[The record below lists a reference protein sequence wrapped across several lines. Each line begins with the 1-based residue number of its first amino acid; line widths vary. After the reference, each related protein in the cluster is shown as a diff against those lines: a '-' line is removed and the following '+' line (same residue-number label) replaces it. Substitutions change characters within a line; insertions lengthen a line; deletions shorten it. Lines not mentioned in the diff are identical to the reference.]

1 MTVNFLVA
9 VGGKQHDGEP
19 SVAVF
24 PFPDK
29 AAAES
34 FAERW
39 VQESVDMCKV
49 TGGYADAVQVVDLAD
64 PDTMDSLAEAE
75 EYLTEMAEARADYE

>member
-9 VGGKQHDGEP
+9 VGGQDHRERP
-19 SVAVF
+19 TVAVF

-39 VQESVDMCKV
+39 TEESVTHHEAV
-49 TGGYADAVQVVDLAD
+49 GGHPDVCQVVDLSD
-64 PDTMDSLAEAE
+64 PSTMDDVTEAE
-75 EYLTEMAEARADYE
+75 EHLADMADFRG